1 MPVYSVASGPGLQMV
16 GMLAR
21 GEIATDDPR
30 LHEGSMTSV
39 AFREVATTYQIQR
52 SELRTQLISVLQ
64 AFVEKPVRSVWERLD
79 DLDT

>member
-1 MPVYSVASGPGLQMV
+1 MPVYSVASGTGLQMV